1 MSEITPKLWNRTA
14 VQCLAGSRANERPI
28 SFLVNDREIAV
39 RTILKSW
46 REPDYLYFK
55 VEAEDGRVYQ
65 LRCDEY
71 ADSWEVGESP
81 PRRQRQ
87 LSL

>member
-1 MSEITPKLWNRTA
+1 MSEIKLESWNHTA
-14 VQCLAGSRANERPI
+14 VRCLAGSRANERPI
-28 SFLVNDREIAV
+28 SFLLNDREIAV

-46 REPDYLYFK
+46 REPNYLYFK
-55 VEAEDGRVYQ
+55 VETEDGRVYQ

-81 PRRQRQ
+81 QR
-87 LSL
+87 